1 MPRAYATV
9 WLSASSLVYVIPKQL
24 TDVPALRDKDAQEK
38 EEQTDGG
45 ADPSVEDVGC
55 RLVEEGL
62 VVLLFR

>member
-9 WLSASSLVYVIPKQL
+9 RLLASSLGYGVTNQL

-38 EEQTDGG
+38 EEEANGG
-45 ADPSVEDVGC
+45 ADPSVEDVRC

-62 VVLLFR
+62 VVLVIC